1 MPANWSDLDFD
12 DIAARAA
19 KKTDDELASKISSL
33 TKMND
38 DEVKKLFPES
48 ADIAKLVKLM
58 NIVKTA
64 ESRNTKINNI
74 KNNLEEVGGVI
85 LTILDKF
92 V

>member
-1 MPANWSDLDFD
+1 MPTNWSDLDFD

-33 TKMND
+33 SKMND

-58 NIVKTA
+58 NIVKSA